1 MKHVVVA
8 LLLGI
13 SGILV
18 WTYEY
23 HPEEWVS
30 WKLRVEREVATLTD
44 TNRAETEER
53 WFSFQRNLLL
63 SQYSDAEEH
72 YEQSKTDLEDEFG
85 AVKEQLESGGADE
98 SMIDE
103 AMMKFR
109 EKVEEKKAL
118 FEERKA
124 EIEAQIAEIKR
135 QYEATQAALE
145 SLNNSV
151 NKVRDGVTEGVGAI
165 GELRDSVG
173 NVH

>member
-1 MKHVVVA
+1 MKHVVIA

-23 HPEEWVS
+23 RPDEWAS
-30 WKLRVEREVATLTD
+30 WKLQIEREVAALTD
-44 TNRAETEER
+44 TNQAEVEER
-53 WFSFQRNLLL
+53 WLSFQRNLLL

-72 YEQSKTDLEDEFG
+72 YEQSKLDLENEFETI
-85 AVKEQLESGGADE
+85 KDQLESGGADE
-98 SMIDE
+98 STIDA

-109 EKVEEKKAL
+109 EKVEEKKLL

-135 QYEATQAALE
+135 QYEMTRAALE
-145 SLNNSV
+145 ALNNSV
-151 NKVRDGVTEGVGAI
+151 NKVRDGVTESVDAI
-165 GELRDSVG
+165 EGLRGSVSPE
-173 NVH
+173 